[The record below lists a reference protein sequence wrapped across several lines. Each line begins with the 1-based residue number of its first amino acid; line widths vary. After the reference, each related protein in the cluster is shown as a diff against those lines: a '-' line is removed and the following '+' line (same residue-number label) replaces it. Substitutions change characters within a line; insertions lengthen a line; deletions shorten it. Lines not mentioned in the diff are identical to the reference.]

1 MVICQLRI
9 LAQFKECKF
18 GPRTCAWHR
27 LGVLIFYEIHFFFH
41 TETRE
46 EYRFTELFPELLGSS
61 ASFSRPTFMWK
72 EVFKNSDYMQ
82 VSQFQFPYLACVQTT
97 SSILT
102 WALKSQPKGPV
113 QLCQDSVSFWII
125 AVFAV
130 MPPAL
135 ALESFIISGL
145 YF

>member
-82 VSQFQFPYLACVQTT
+82 VSQFQFPYLACV
-97 SSILT
+97 
-102 WALKSQPKGPV
+102 
-113 QLCQDSVSFWII
+113 
-125 AVFAV
+125 
-130 MPPAL
+130 
-135 ALESFIISGL
+135 
-145 YF
+145 